1 MGGTALVAV
10 IGTADHLCLAR
21 ARLADLEAKW
31 SRFQPDSE
39 IRRLA
44 ADRTVHHS
52 VSADT
57 RLLLWR
63 SFAAWSRTDGAFD
76 PSVLDALVAWGYD
89 RSLDEIGRRAA
100 PVATVA
106 APGLGR
112 LEIDDAAGTACLGDV
127 GFDPGGIGKGL
138 AADLVVEELLDD
150 GATAA
155 LVDVCGDLAIGG
167 PPAADG
173 RAPAGWV
180 VGVEDP
186 LDPASELCRMRLVG
200 GGLATSSDRRR
211 RWRVDDDDAHHLIDP
226 RTGAPAVT
234 DLAGA
239 TVLAGAAW
247 WAEALTKAVLVGDL
261 DITELHR
268 HDASGI
274 GRRRTGEVVGTPD
287 LVELREAS

>member
-10 IGTADHLCLAR
+10 IGAADHLGVAR
-21 ARLADLEAKW
+21 ARLDDLEAKW
-31 SRFQPDSE
+31 SRFRPDSE

-44 ADRTVHHS
+44 ADRFAHHG

-89 RSLDEIGRRAA
+89 RSLDEIGRRTA
-100 PVATVA
+100 PADTVV

-112 LEIDDAAGTACLGDV
+112 LEIDDVAGTACLGGV

-138 AADLVVEELLDD
+138 AADLVVEELLEA
-150 GATAA
+150 GATAV
-155 LVDVCGDLAIGG
+155 LVDVCGDLAVGG
-167 PPAADG
+167 PPALDG
-173 RAPAGWV
+173 RVPAAWA

-186 LDPASELCRMRLVG
+186 LDPACELCRMQLTG

-211 RWRVDDDDAHHLIDP
+211 RWQVGEGDAHHLIDP
-226 RTGAPAVT
+226 RTGAPADT

-247 WAEALTKAVLVGDL
+247 WAEALTKAVLLGDL
-261 DITELHR
+261 DIVDLGQHG
-268 HDASGI
+268 ASGI

-287 LVELREAS
+287 LVQLREAS